1 MADDSEQVVGGATR
15 ASDAGILEIFRF
27 FLRHFWLISSI
38 SLAFGVLTYAAS
50 FLMTPV
56 YRAEIVLV
64 SVEES
69 GGGAIS
75 SLLSNLGGLGRL
87 AGLGGS
93 STSRK
98 DEALAMLQ
106 SRTFVSA
113 FIATNEGFAAMY
125 PDLWD
130 TEAVKWTVPAGAAP
144 SSQDTY
150 IDFTSSVMGISEDTT
165 SGIISVTI
173 RLADRFIAAQWANDI
188 ISMLNEEFRNR
199 VSAEAQRSMEYLEEE
214 LEKASSVELRQVI
227 NRLIESQI
235 QTITLTN
242 VRKEFVF
249 RVIDPAMASDA
260 NRFVSPRPVL
270 YAFIGLLFGGF
281 LGLCIAALLAALR
294 KGTTAQVIASD

>member
-1 MADDSEQVVGGATR
+1 M
-15 ASDAGILEIFRF
+15 
-27 FLRHFWLISSI
+27 
-38 SLAFGVLTYAAS
+38 
-50 FLMTPV
+50 
-56 YRAEIVLV
+56 LV

-98 DEALAMLQ
+98 DEALAMLR

-113 FIATNEGFAAMY
+113 FIAANEGFAAMY
-125 PDLWD
+125 PDSWD
-130 TEAVKWTVPAGAAP
+130 TEAGKWKVSAGAAP
-144 SSQDTY
+144 SRQDAY
-150 IDFTSSVMGISEDTT
+150 IDFTGSVMGVSENND
-165 SGIISVTI
+165 SGIIAVTI
-173 RLADRFIAAQWANDI
+173 KLADRVLAARWANDI
-188 ISMLNEEFRNR
+188 VSMLNEEFRSR

-249 RVIDPAMASDA
+249 RVIDPAVVPDA
-260 NRFVSPRPVL
+260 NRYVSPRPVL
-270 YAFIGLLFGGF
+270 YAFIALLSGGF
-281 LGLCIAALLAALR
+281 LGLCIAALRGALH
-294 KGTTAQVIASD
+294 KGTSVQAAQPD

>member
-1 MADDSEQVVGGATR
+1 MVDDSDQVVGGATR
-15 ASDAGILEIFRF
+15 ASDAGMLEIFRF
-27 FLRHFWLISSI
+27 FLRHFWLISGI
-38 SLAFGVLTYAAS
+38 SVAFGVLTYAAS

-130 TEAVKWTVPAGAAP
+130 TEADKWTVPAGAAP

-150 IDFTSSVMGISEDTT
+150 IPSGRQPIADSQFLATLSRNLELLSLVMTRSTVYHGGRSNAENLLLRSCKKSVSST
-165 SGIISVTI
+165 
-173 RLADRFIAAQWANDI
+173 LLQ
-188 ISMLNEEFRNR
+188 
-199 VSAEAQRSMEYLEEE
+199 VS
-214 LEKASSVELRQVI
+214 
-227 NRLIESQI
+227 
-235 QTITLTN
+235 
-242 VRKEFVF
+242 
-249 RVIDPAMASDA
+249 
-260 NRFVSPRPVL
+260 RP
-270 YAFIGLLFGGF
+270 
-281 LGLCIAALLAALR
+281 
-294 KGTTAQVIASD
+294 